1 MGIFDGFVQF
11 FRGKL
16 PTEPLPSSSEIGMR
30 TREDARYRD
39 LYNQF
44 FVDPELRAAIFDV
57 RAADRMDGRI
67 KKIHSRV

>member
-1 MGIFDGFVQF
+1 
-11 FRGKL
+11 
-16 PTEPLPSSSEIGMR
+16 MR

-67 KKIHSRV
+67 KKIHSRVARDIIKGGLVLQLQAPSPVISR